1 MNSPTV
7 RIVATPR
14 TAQWIKSS
22 YDAYFR
28 AVTKKEIPVLSCPD
42 ELKPNRADDTNDRL
56 WVITVADPSHG
67 HIIDWHTMSAL
78 RARDR
83 RIAICLVVAWIAAFY
98 AAMFLV
104 FERGIWITILA
115 FCGLICL
122 SALIVWFAAMPN
134 RRIFASLTRVEFP
147 IELTQAIKQTARR
160 KQVFSMVGKIVGGV
174 GGLAAGGAVRAIID
188 SDGAAKVAE
197 ELSKALLEAGGE
209 VMTETLA
216 HRPVPLKSE
225 MGAG

>member
-1 MNSPTV
+1 M
-7 RIVATPR
+7 
-14 TAQWIKSS
+14 
-22 YDAYFR
+22 
-28 AVTKKEIPVLSCPD
+28 
-42 ELKPNRADDTNDRL
+42 
-56 WVITVADPSHG
+56 ITVADPSHG

-122 SALIVWFAAMPN
+122 IASIVWFAAMPN

>member
-7 RIVATPR
+7 RIAATPR

-28 AVTKKEIPVLSCPD
+28 AVTKKEIPILSCPD
-42 ELKPNRADDTNDRL
+42 ELKPDRAGDTNDRL
-56 WVITVADPSHG
+56 WVITVADPSRG
-67 HIIDWHTMSAL
+67 HIIDWHTMMAV

-83 RIAICLVVAWIAAFY
+83 RICIFLVVAWIAAFY
-98 AAMFLV
+98 ALVFVV
-104 FERGIWITILA
+104 FERGAWITILA
-115 FCGLICL
+115 FSGLICL

-134 RRIFASLTRVEFP
+134 RRIVASLTRVEFP
-147 IELTQAIKQTARR
+147 IELSQAIKRTARR
-160 KQVFSMVGKIVGGV
+160 KQVFSTVGKIVGSI
-174 GGLAAGGAVRAIID
+174 GGLAASGAVRAIID

-216 HRPVPLKSE
+216 PGPVPSTSKI
-225 MGAG
+225 GTG